1 MAVLVRL
8 LLRYEKIKIIFQ
20 FQFFFIKH
28 YDFRLVKLTFVHCL
42 KKNVF
47 LVKPYQNINRN

>member
-20 FQFFFIKH
+20 FPFFFIKR
-28 YDFRLVKLTFVHCL
+28 YDFRFVEHTFVHCL
-42 KKNVF
+42 KKCVF
-47 LVKPYQNINRN
+47 